1 MGGRIPRLVRTR
13 GYINYSDPKIDR
25 NTTVISLVKCI
36 GNCFYAFGDLYKYI
50 YICILVYI
58 YIYITIIYSSRVT
71 LQIAAAKPRHL
82 SGPLYVGTS
91 VWSWYAFFKLR
102 MDPFCHCLMQQ
113 MPILYPQTL
122 KRKIE
127 TCPRRN
133 LSEQSRGELTGTAPI
148 VAVYGH
154 TMWLKKPF
162 QKKSQTPQQQHIAC
176 VVFQGCV
183 CVCVYIYV

>member
-1 MGGRIPRLVRTR
+1 MPLGTS
-13 GYINYSDPKIDR
+13 IN
-25 NTTVISLVKCI
+25 T
-36 GNCFYAFGDLYKYI
+36 YI